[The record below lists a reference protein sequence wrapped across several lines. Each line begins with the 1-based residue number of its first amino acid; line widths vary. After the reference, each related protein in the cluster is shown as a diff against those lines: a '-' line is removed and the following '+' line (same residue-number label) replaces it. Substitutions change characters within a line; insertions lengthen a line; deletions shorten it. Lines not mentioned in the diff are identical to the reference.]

1 MGTSTRE
8 KMPAKRN
15 NIVPNQHFHKD
26 WQNYVKT
33 WFNQPARKIRR
44 RQNRVAKAAKV
55 APRPIGKLRPVV
67 SCPTYKYNL
76 KQRAGRGFALE
87 EIKAAGLSKK
97 FARTIGIAVDHR
109 RRNKSVESLQL
120 NTQRL
125 KEFKSKMIL
134 FPINAKKP
142 RKGDATAEEMS
153 KAVQLA
159 ETKVMAAKA
168 VSKRPRAMAITADMQ
183 AFKAFQTIRQARA
196 FKRLHGI
203 RAKKAADAEADELS
217 KKK

>member
-1 MGTSTRE
+1 MG
-8 KMPAKRN
+8 
-15 NIVPNQHFHKD
+15 I
-26 WQNYVKT
+26 
-33 WFNQPARKIRR
+33 
-44 RQNRVAKAAKV
+44 
-55 APRPIGKLRPVV
+55 
-67 SCPTYKYNL
+67 
-76 KQRAGRGFALE
+76 KQRAGRGFTLE
-87 EIKAAGLSKK
+87 ELKAAGLSKK

-159 ETKVMAAKA
+159 GTKVMTPKA
-168 VSKRPRAMAITADMQ
+168 VTKRPRAMAIAADMQ
-183 AFKAFQTIRQARA
+183 AFKAFQTIR
-196 FKRLHGI
+196 
-203 RAKKAADAEADELS
+203 
-217 KKK
+217 

>member
-33 WFNQPARKIRR
+33 WSNQPARKIRR
-44 RQNRVAKAAKV
+44 RQNRVAKTAKV

-76 KQRAGRGFALE
+76 KQRAGRGFTLE

-159 ETKVMAAKA
+159 GTKVMAPKA
-168 VSKRPRAMAITADMQ
+168 LTKRPRAMAITADMQ

>member
-1 MGTSTRE
+1 MG

-15 NIVPNQHFHKD
+15 NIVPNGHFHKD

-76 KQRAGRGFALE
+76 KQRAGRGFTLE

-159 ETKVMAAKA
+159 GTKVMAPKA
-168 VSKRPRAMAITADMQ
+168 VTKRPRAMAITADMQ